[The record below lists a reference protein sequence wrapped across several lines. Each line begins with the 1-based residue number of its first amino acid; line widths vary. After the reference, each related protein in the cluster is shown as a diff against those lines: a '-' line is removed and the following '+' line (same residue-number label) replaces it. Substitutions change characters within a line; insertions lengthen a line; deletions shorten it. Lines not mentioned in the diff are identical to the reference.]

1 MNCKQLSVK
10 NQKNKNFF
18 LFLKISFLVF
28 LLLVLFSPIYHPLF
42 LRFTLPDSYYS
53 HGFLVPFVFVYL
65 ILRKRDEFKKIKYS
79 PCLGGLFVLGGGI
92 LLHFLGVALKVNFF
106 SYLALPIVILG
117 TALYWGGKELTKE
130 LLFPTIFLLFMLPLP
145 QVVIIGLA
153 FKLKVFVAQIAT
165 FVGSNFFHI
174 EAVRE
179 GSTIYYPGGYLVV
192 GDPCSGLRSLIA
204 FLALGSLFSY
214 FLPATKIKKITIFLF
229 SIPIALL
236 SNIFRIIFL
245 LLVSYVYGEK
255 VALGLLHQFSGFM
268 VFVLGFFC
276 LMMISNRLKEKRL
289 AV

>member
-1 MNCKQLSVK
+1 MNYKQLSIR

-28 LLLVLFSPIYHPLF
+28 LFLVLFSPIYHPLF

-65 ILRKRDEFKKIKYS
+65 ILRKKNEFKKIKYS
-79 PCLGGLFVLGGGI
+79 PCLGGLFILGGGI
-92 LLHFLGVALKVNFF
+92 LLHFLGVTLKVNFF

-117 TALYWGGKELTKE
+117 TALYWGGKELTKK
-130 LLFPTIFLLFMLPLP
+130 LLFPTVFLLFMLPLP

-165 FVGSNFFHI
+165 FVVSKFFHI

-192 GDPCSGLRSLIA
+192 GDPCSGLRSLIT

-214 FLPATKIKKITIFLF
+214 FLPSSRMKKLIVFF
-229 SIPIALL
+229 SSIPVALL

-245 LLVSYVYGEK
+245 LLISYVYGEK
-255 VALGLLHQFSGFM
+255 VALGFLHQFSAFI
-268 VFVLGFFC
+268 VFALGFFC
-276 LMMISNRLKEKRL
+276 LMMISNRLKEGEL
-289 AV
+289 AI